1 MDSTTVELADGPNGA
16 NGGMCFAA
24 NLVIIPVMLT
34 SVQPTQIENKLD
46 RILLKVQKPGR
57 YVGGELNSIV
67 KDWDAVQTKVAFV
80 FPDIYDIGVSNVG
93 LKILYDQ
100 VNQRGDALAERAYAP
115 WFDMEALMRQH
126 GIPLYALESKR
137 PLACFDLIG
146 FTLPYETLYTN
157 TLNVLDLSGI
167 PLRSADRDETHPIVI
182 AGGHAT
188 MNPEPMHAFI
198 DAFVI
203 GEGEEVIHDII
214 NVIQAVKGKRK
225 EERDDLFLLSSFD
238 ARQQLLHALAKIQ
251 GVYVPSLY
259 EAYYLEDD
267 TVSHIEP
274 IVADIPKIITKRLVA
289 KLPPP
294 PTRFIVPNVDIVH
307 NRISVE
313 IMRGCT
319 RGCRFCH
326 AGMIT
331 RPVRERS
338 VDEVMQALE
347 ESIKHSGFEEIALLS
362 LSSSDYSHVLEL
374 VTRVGER
381 FGDTHLKVSLP
392 SLRIESVSIDLM
404 EKLKDKRSGGFTLAP
419 EAATE
424 RMRRI
429 INKFVPDEEVINTT
443 REIYARGWTTIKLYF
458 MIGHPSE
465 TLEDVQAIA
474 DLCKR
479 VIAEGRKVAG
489 MRVKLNA
496 GVSTFVPK
504 SQTPFQWVSCD
515 TPEQIKAKQALL
527 RRELGRDRNIK
538 LSLTDAEDSFL
549 EAWLSRGDRRM
560 AEVVYTAWKNGAKFD
575 AWFEGRKYQTWIN
588 AFAER
593 GLDPLFYTHRQRR
606 TDEVFPWEHI
616 TAAVRKNFLFQDFR
630 QSLEG
635 QIRVDCRLNCFACGI
650 LPTFAQMRREN
661 PGEGWKCPDVKS
673 PARAVSSESVIGHQ
687 PALSG
692 VEGLS
697 LNSLPMVGD

>member
-1 MDSTTVELADGPNGA
+1 
-16 NGGMCFAA
+16 
-24 NLVIIPVMLT
+24 ML
-34 SVQPTQIENKLD
+34 SPEQIESKLD

-57 YVGGELNSIV
+57 YVGGELNSVV
-67 KDWDAVQTKVAFV
+67 KDWDAVSTRVAFV

-100 VNQRGDALAERAYAP
+100 VNQREDALAERAYAP
-115 WFDMEALMRQH
+115 WLDMEALMREH
-126 GIPLYALESKR
+126 GIPLYSLESKQ
-137 PLACFDLIG
+137 PLACFDIIG
-146 FTLPYETLYTN
+146 VSLPYETLYTN
-157 TLNVLDLSGI
+157 TLNVLDLAGI
-167 PLRSADRDETHPIVI
+167 PVRSEERDETHPFIV
-182 AGGHAT
+182 AGGHST
-188 MNPEPMHAFI
+188 MNPEPMHPFI

-214 NVIQAVKGKRK
+214 NVVKSHRASHTSR
-225 EERDDLFLLSSFD
+225 EETLLTL
-238 ARQQLLHALAKIQ
+238 ARIQ
-251 GVYVPSLY
+251 GVYVPRFY
-259 EAYYLEDD
+259 DAYYLEDG

-274 IVADIPKIITKRLVA
+274 TALDVPKIVTKRIVPV
-289 KLPPP
+289 LPPP
-294 PTRFIVPNVDIVH
+294 PTKFIVPNIDIVH
-307 NRISVE
+307 NRVSVE

-338 VDEVMQALE
+338 VEEILQAAE
-347 ESIKHSGFEEIALLS
+347 ESIKNSGFEELALLS
-362 LSSSDYSHVLEL
+362 LSSSDYTHVLEL
-374 VTRVGER
+374 VTKVGEK
-381 FGDTHLKVSLP
+381 FGGKHLKIGLP

-404 EKLKDKRSGGFTLAP
+404 EKLKDSRSGGFTLAP

-429 INKFVPDEEVINTT
+429 INKFIPDEDIINTT
-443 REIYARGWTTIKLYF
+443 REIYRRGWTTIKLYF

-479 VIAEGRKVAG
+479 VIAEGRKVIG
-489 MRVKLNA
+489 MRAKLNA

-538 LSLTDAEDSFL
+538 LSLTKAEDSFL

-560 AEVVYTAWKNGAKFD
+560 AEVVYSAWKNGSKFD
-575 AWFEGRKYQTWIN
+575 AWGEGQRYDAWMAAFE
-588 AFAER
+588 EH

-630 QSLEG
+630 ASLEG
-635 QIRVDCRLNCFACGI
+635 EIRVDCRLNCFACGI
-650 LPTFAQMRREN
+650 LPTFANMRREN
-661 PGEGWKCPDVKS
+661 PGDVWKCPDVKS
-673 PARAVSSESVIGHQ
+673 PASTNPAAMSS
-687 PALSG
+687 LK
-692 VEGLS
+692 
-697 LNSLPMVGD
+697 LPIVGD

>member
-1 MDSTTVELADGPNGA
+1 
-16 NGGMCFAA
+16 
-24 NLVIIPVMLT
+24 MLT
-34 SVQPTQIENKLD
+34 PEQIEACLES
-46 RILLKVQKPGR
+46 ILLKVQKPGR
-57 YVGGELNSIV
+57 YVGGEYNITV
-67 KDWDAVQTKVAFV
+67 KDWDSVRTRVAFV

-100 VNQRGDALAERAYAP
+100 VNQRDDALAERAYAP
-115 WFDMEALMRQH
+115 WVDMEALMRAYD
-126 GIPLYALESKR
+126 IPLYALESKR

-157 TLNVLDLSGI
+157 ALNVLDLADI
-167 PLRSADRDETHPIVI
+167 PVRAADRDDTHPIVI
-182 AGGHAT
+182 AGGHSV
-188 MNPEPMHAFI
+188 MNPEPMHAFM

-214 NVIQAVKGKRK
+214 NVIQKYKPSLRGAQRRSNLRGD
-225 EERDDLFLLSSFD
+225 EEIASLPASRVTRNDMLL
-238 ARQQLLHALAKIQ
+238 ALAKIP

-259 EAYYLEDD
+259 ETHYMDD
-267 TVSHIEP
+267 GTVSHVETLTEG
-274 IVADIPKIITKRLVA
+274 IPNPVVKRLVA

-294 PTRFIVPNVDIVH
+294 PTKFVVPNVEIVH
-307 NRISVE
+307 NRVSVE

-338 VDEVMQALE
+338 VDEVVAAAE
-347 ESIKHSGFEEIALLS
+347 EAIRSTGFEELALLS
-362 LSSSDYSHVLEL
+362 LSSSDYTHVVEL
-374 VTRVGER
+374 VTAIGEKFKDR
-381 FGDTHLKVSLP
+381 HLTVSLP

-404 EKLKDKRSGGFTLAP
+404 DKLRDRRGSGFTLAP

-429 INKFVPDEEVINTT
+429 INKFIPDEDILNTT

-479 VIAEGRKVAG
+479 VIAEGRKVIG
-489 MRVKLNA
+489 MKAKLHA

-504 SQTPFQWVSCD
+504 SQTPFQWVACD
-515 TPEQIKAKQALL
+515 TREQVLAKQALL
-527 RRELGRDRNIK
+527 KRELRDKNIK
-538 LSLTDAEDSFL
+538 LSWTAPEDTLL
-549 EAWLSRGDRRM
+549 EAFLSRGDRKM
-560 AEVVYTAWKNGAKFD
+560 AEVVHSAWKRGAKFD
-575 AWFEGRKYQTWIN
+575 AWGDQMKYDAWMQ
-588 AFAER
+588 AFAEH
-593 GLDPLFYTHRQRR
+593 GLDPAFYTHRPRR
-606 TDEVFPWEHI
+606 TDEIFPWDHI

-650 LPTFAQMRREN
+650 LPTFANLRRDH

-673 PARAVSSESVIGHQ
+673 PKRTSHQLSVISEQ
-687 PALSG
+687 SALGGETSPG
-692 VEGLS
+692 LEG
-697 LNSLPMVGD
+697 LPMVGD

>member
-1 MDSTTVELADGPNGA
+1 
-16 NGGMCFAA
+16 
-24 NLVIIPVMLT
+24 MLPFGT
-34 SVQPTQIENKLD
+34 LTPEQIESRLD

-67 KDWDAVQTKVAFV
+67 KDWDKTGTKVAFV

-100 VNQRGDALAERAYAP
+100 VNQRTDALAERAYAP
-115 WFDMEALMRQH
+115 WLDMEALMREH
-126 GIPLYALESKR
+126 GIPLYTLESKR
-137 PLACFDLIG
+137 PLASFDLIG
-146 FTLPYETLYTN
+146 FSLPYETLYTN
-157 TLNVLDLSGI
+157 TLNVLDLAGI
-167 PLRSADRDETHPIVI
+167 PLRSEERDESYPLII
-182 AGGHAT
+182 AGGHST
-188 MNPEPMHAFI
+188 MNPEPMYAFI

-214 NVIQAVKGKRK
+214 NTLQNFRNKRK
-225 EERDDLFLLSSFD
+225 DETGDLFPLSSFE
-238 ARQQLLHALAKIQ
+238 ARTVLLHSLAQIQ
-251 GVYVPSLY
+251 GVYVPRFY
-259 EAYYLEDD
+259 EAYYLEDG

-274 IVADIPKIITKRLVA
+274 TIPDVPNVITKRIVPV
-289 KLPPP
+289 LPPP
-294 PTRFIVPNVDIVH
+294 PTKFIVPNIDIVH
-307 NRISVE
+307 NRVSIE

-338 VDEVMQALE
+338 VEEVLQAAE
-347 ESIKHSGFEEIALLS
+347 EAIRNTGFEELALLS

-374 VTRVGER
+374 VTKVGEK
-381 FGDTHLKVSLP
+381 FGGTHLKIGLP

-404 EKLKDKRSGGFTLAP
+404 EKLKDSRSGGFTLAP

-429 INKFVPDEEVINTT
+429 INKFIPDEDILNTT
-443 REIYARGWTTIKLYF
+443 REIYRRGWTTIKLYF

-479 VIAEGRKVAG
+479 VLAEGRKVIG
-489 MRVKLNA
+489 MKAKLNA

-515 TPEQIKAKQALL
+515 TPEQIRLKQALL

-538 LSLTDAEDSFL
+538 LSLTKAEDSFL

-560 AEVVYTAWKNGAKFD
+560 ADVVYSAWKNGSKFD
-575 AWFEGRKYQTWIN
+575 AWQEGQKYDSWMAAFE
-588 AFAER
+588 EH

-650 LPTFAQMRREN
+650 LPTFAGMRREN
-661 PGEGWKCPDVKS
+661 PGDIWKCPDVKS
-673 PARAVSSESVIGHQ
+673 PASKVNLPSVASHQ
-687 PALSG
+687 
-692 VEGLS
+692 
-697 LNSLPMVGD
+697 LPVVGD

>member
-1 MDSTTVELADGPNGA
+1 
-16 NGGMCFAA
+16 
-24 NLVIIPVMLT
+24 MLT
-34 SVQPTQIENKLD
+34 PLRLTPQQIESKLD

-57 YVGGELNSIV
+57 YVGGELNSVI
-67 KDWDAVQTKVAFV
+67 KDWDQVTARVAFV

-100 VNQRGDALAERAYAP
+100 VNQREDALAERAYSP
-115 WFDMEALMRQH
+115 WLDMEALMREH
-126 GIPLYALESKR
+126 SIPLYTLESKR
-137 PLACFDLIG
+137 PLACFDIIG
-146 FTLPYETLYTN
+146 ISLPYETLYTN
-157 TLNVLDLSGI
+157 TLNMLDLAGI
-167 PLRSADRDETHPIVI
+167 PVRSEERDERHPFII
-182 AGGHAT
+182 AGGHST

-214 NVIQAVKGKRK
+214 DVIKTRRTSHATR
-225 EERDDLFLLSSFD
+225 EETLLAM
-238 ARQQLLHALAKIQ
+238 ARIQ
-251 GVYVPSLY
+251 GVYVPRFY
-259 EAYYLEDD
+259 EAYYLEDG
-267 TVSHIEP
+267 TISHIEP
-274 IVADIPKIITKRLVA
+274 TVPDVPRIVTKRIVPV
-289 KLPPP
+289 LPPP
-294 PTRFIVPNVDIVH
+294 PTKFIVPNIDIVH
-307 NRISVE
+307 NRVSVE

-338 VDEVMQALE
+338 VEEVLQAAE
-347 ESIKHSGFEEIALLS
+347 AAIKNTGFEELALLS
-362 LSSSDYSHVLEL
+362 LSSSDYTNVLEL
-374 VTRVGER
+374 VTKVGEK
-381 FGDTHLKVSLP
+381 FGGKHLKIGLP

-404 EKLKDKRSGGFTLAP
+404 EKLKDSRSGGFTLAP

-429 INKFVPDEEVINTT
+429 INKFIPDEDIINTT
-443 REIYARGWTTIKLYF
+443 REIYRRGWTTLKLYF

-479 VIAEGRKVAG
+479 VLAEGRKVIG
-489 MRVKLNA
+489 MKAKLNA

-538 LSLTDAEDSFL
+538 LSLTHAEDSFL

-560 AEVVYTAWKNGAKFD
+560 AEVVYSAWRNGTKFD
-575 AWFEGRKYQTWIN
+575 AWDEGVKHDAWMAAFE
-588 AFAER
+588 EH

-630 QSLEG
+630 ASLEG
-635 QIRVDCRLNCFACGI
+635 EIRVDCRLNCFACGI
-650 LPTFAQMRREN
+650 LPTFANMRREN
-661 PGEGWKCPDVKS
+661 PGDVWQCPDVKS
-673 PARAVSSESVIGHQ
+673 PVSTNPSAMSR
-687 PALSG
+687 LK
-692 VEGLS
+692 
-697 LNSLPMVGD
+697 LPVVGD

>member
-1 MDSTTVELADGPNGA
+1 MFTPYR
-16 NGGMCFAA
+16 
-24 NLVIIPVMLT
+24 
-34 SVQPTQIENKLD
+34 PTPAQIEAKLD

-57 YVGGELNSIV
+57 YVGGELNSLV
-67 KDWDAVQTKVAFV
+67 KDWDKVATKVAFV

-100 VNQRGDALAERAYAP
+100 VNQREDALAERAYAP
-115 WFDMEALMRQH
+115 WLDMEALMREH
-126 GIPLYALESKR
+126 EIPLYTLESKR

-146 FTLPYETLYTN
+146 FSLPYETLYTN
-157 TLNVLDLSGI
+157 TLNVLDLAGI
-167 PLRSADRDETHPIVI
+167 PVRSEDRDETHPFII
-182 AGGHAT
+182 AGGHST
-188 MNPEPMHAFI
+188 MNPEPMYAFM

-214 NVIQAVKGKRK
+214 NTVQRFKSSQVGMPQPSTFKR
-225 EERDDLFLLSSFD
+225 EDVLREL
-238 ARQQLLHALAKIQ
+238 ARIQ
-251 GVYVPSLY
+251 GVYVPRFY
-259 EAYYLEDD
+259 EAYYLEDG

-274 IVADIPKIITKRLVA
+274 TVPDVPRIVTKRIVPV
-289 KLPPP
+289 LPPP
-294 PTRFIVPNVDIVH
+294 PTRFIVPNIDIVH

-338 VDEVMQALE
+338 VDEVLQAAE
-347 ESIKHSGFEEIALLS
+347 AAIQNTGFEEIALLS
-362 LSSSDYSHVLEL
+362 LSSSDYSNVLEL
-374 VTRVGER
+374 VTRVGEK
-381 FGDTHLKVSLP
+381 FGGTHLKISLP

-429 INKFVPDEEVINTT
+429 INKFIPDEDIINTT
-443 REIYARGWTTIKLYF
+443 REIYRRGWTTIKLYF

-479 VIAEGRKVAG
+479 VLAEGRKVIG
-489 MRVKLNA
+489 MKAKLNV

-515 TPEQIKAKQALL
+515 TPEQIRLKQKLL
-527 RRELGRDRNIK
+527 RDELMRDRNIK
-538 LSLTDAEDSFL
+538 LSLTKAEDSFL

-560 AEVVYTAWKNGAKFD
+560 ADVVYSAWRNGSKFD
-575 AWFEGRKYQTWIN
+575 AWDEGKKYDAWLQAFEEH
-588 AFAER
+588 A
-593 GLDPLFYTHRQRR
+593 LDPIFYTHRQRR

-616 TAAVRKNFLFQDFR
+616 TAAVRKNFLFRDFR

-650 LPTFAQMRREN
+650 LPTFANMRRDN
-661 PGEGWKCPDVKS
+661 PGDVWKCPDVKT
-673 PARAVSSESVIGHQ
+673 PASTNQTAMSS
-687 PALSG
+687 LK
-692 VEGLS
+692 
-697 LNSLPMVGD
+697 LPIVGD

>member
-1 MDSTTVELADGPNGA
+1 
-16 NGGMCFAA
+16 
-24 NLVIIPVMLT
+24 MLT
-34 SVQPTQIENKLD
+34 PFRLTPEQIESKLD

-57 YVGGELNSIV
+57 YVGGELNSTV
-67 KDWDAVQTKVAFV
+67 KDWDKISTKVAFV

-100 VNQRGDALAERAYAP
+100 VNQREDALAERAYAP
-115 WFDMEALMRQH
+115 WLDMEALMREH

-146 FTLPYETLYTN
+146 FSLPYETLYTN
-157 TLNVLDLSGI
+157 ALNVLDLAGI
-167 PLRSADRDETHPIVI
+167 PVRSADRDESHPIII
-182 AGGHAT
+182 AGGHST
-188 MNPEPMHAFI
+188 MNPEPMHAFM

-214 NVIQAVKGKRK
+214 NTIQTFQRLNVPRLKR
-225 EERDDLFLLSSFD
+225 EDLL
-238 ARQQLLHALAKIQ
+238 RELAKIQ
-251 GVYVPSLY
+251 GVYVPRFY
-259 EAYYLEDD
+259 EAYYLEDG

-274 IVADIPKIITKRLVA
+274 TVPDVPKIVTKRIVPV
-289 KLPPP
+289 LPPP
-294 PTRFIVPNVDIVH
+294 PTKFIVPNIDIVH
-307 NRISVE
+307 NRVSVE

-338 VDEVMQALE
+338 VEEVLQAAE
-347 ESIKHSGFEEIALLS
+347 DAIKSTGFEELALLS
-362 LSSSDYSHVLEL
+362 LSSSDYSNVLEL
-374 VTRVGER
+374 VTKVGEK
-381 FGDTHLKVSLP
+381 FGGTHLKIGLP

-404 EKLKDKRSGGFTLAP
+404 EKLKDNRSGGFTLAP

-443 REIYARGWTTIKLYF
+443 REIYRRGWTTIKLYF

-474 DLCKR
+474 DLCKK
-479 VIAEGRKVAG
+479 VLAEGRKVIG
-489 MRVKLNA
+489 MKAKLHA

-515 TPEQIKAKQALL
+515 RIEQIEAKQALL
-527 RRELGRDRNIK
+527 KRELLRDRNIK
-538 LSLTDAEDSFL
+538 LSWTKAKDTFL
-549 EAWLSRGDRRM
+549 ESWLSRGDRRI
-560 AEVVYTAWKNGAKFD
+560 AEVVYSAWKKGTKFD
-575 AWFEGRKYQTWIN
+575 AWDEGVKHEAWMAAFE
-588 AFAER
+588 EH

-630 QSLEG
+630 ASLEG
-635 QIRVDCRLNCFACGI
+635 EIRVDCRLNCFACGI
-650 LPTFAQMRREN
+650 LPTFANMRREY
-661 PGEGWKCPDVKS
+661 PGEVWKCPDVKTPLS
-673 PARAVSSESVIGHQ
+673 TNPAAMSS
-687 PALSG
+687 LK
-692 VEGLS
+692 
-697 LNSLPMVGD
+697 LPVVGD

>member
-1 MDSTTVELADGPNGA
+1 
-16 NGGMCFAA
+16 
-24 NLVIIPVMLT
+24 MLT
-34 SVQPTQIENKLD
+34 SEQIELQLD

-67 KDWDAVQTKVAFV
+67 KDWNAVSTRVALV

-100 VNQRGDALAERAYAP
+100 VNQREDALAERAYAP
-115 WFDMEALMRQH
+115 WLDMEALMREH
-126 GIPLYALESKR
+126 GIPLYTLESKR

-157 TLNVLDLSGI
+157 ALNVLDLAGI
-167 PLRSADRDETHPIVI
+167 PIRSVERDATHPIII
-182 AGGHAT
+182 AGGHST

-214 NVIQAVKGKRK
+214 NVIQRFKRSNVQTFK
-225 EERDDLFLLSSFD
+225 REDLLLE
-238 ARQQLLHALAKIQ
+238 LAKIQ
-251 GVYVPSLY
+251 GVYVPRFY
-259 EAYYLEDD
+259 EASYMEDG
-267 TVSHIEP
+267 TVLQIEP
-274 IVADIPKIITKRLVA
+274 TVPDIPRIITKRIVPV
-289 KLPPP
+289 LPPP
-294 PTRFIVPNVDIVH
+294 PTHFIVPNIDVVH
-307 NRISVE
+307 NRVSVE

-338 VDEVMQALE
+338 VDEVLE
-347 ESIKHSGFEEIALLS
+347 AAEAAIKYSGFEDLALLS
-362 LSSSDYSHVLEL
+362 LSSSDYTNILEL
-374 VTRVGER
+374 VTKVAEKFAGK
-381 FGDTHLKVSLP
+381 HLNIGLP

-404 EKLKDKRSGGFTLAP
+404 EKLRENGRASGFTLAP

-429 INKFVPDEEVINTT
+429 INKFIPDEEIINTT
-443 REIYARGWTTIKLYF
+443 REIYRRGWTTVKLYF

-474 DLCKR
+474 DLCRR
-479 VIAEGRKVAG
+479 VIAEGRKVIG
-489 MRVKLNA
+489 MKAKLNV

-515 TPEQIKAKQALL
+515 TPEQIRAKQNLL
-527 RRELGRDRNIK
+527 RDELKRDRNIK
-538 LSLTDAEDSFL
+538 LSLTKAEDSFL

-560 AEVVYTAWKNGAKFD
+560 AEVVYSAWKGGSKFD
-575 AWFEGRKYQTWIN
+575 AWEEGKKYDAWMKAFEEQ
-588 AFAER
+588 

-650 LPTFAQMRREN
+650 LPTFANMRRDN
-661 PGEGWKCPDVKS
+661 PGDVWMCPDVKS
-673 PARAVSSESVIGHQ
+673 PASKKLIDQE
-687 PALSG
+687 
-692 VEGLS
+692 
-697 LNSLPMVGD
+697 LPVVGD